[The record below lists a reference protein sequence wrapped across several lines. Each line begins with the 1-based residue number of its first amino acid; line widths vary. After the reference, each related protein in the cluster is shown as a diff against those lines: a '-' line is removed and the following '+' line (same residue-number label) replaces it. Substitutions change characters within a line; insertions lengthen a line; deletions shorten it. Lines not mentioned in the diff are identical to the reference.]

1 MTLTPKQQ
9 LFVSEYLLD
18 LNATQA
24 AIRAG
29 YSRKTAKEVGY
40 ENLTKPHIAAAID
53 KAKAERLERNKIDAA
68 YILERLTDDVKADM
82 ADLFTDSGALLPITE
97 WPLI

>member
-29 YSRKTAKEVGY
+29 YSKKTAMQIGEQ
-40 ENLTKPHIAAAID
+40 NLRKLEISEAID
-53 KAKAERLERNKIDAA
+53 QAKAERLERNKVEADWV
-68 YILERLTDDVKADM
+68 LNRLVAEAN
-82 ADLFTDSGALLPITE
+82 ADLAYLYDGNGALLPITE
-97 WPLI
+97 